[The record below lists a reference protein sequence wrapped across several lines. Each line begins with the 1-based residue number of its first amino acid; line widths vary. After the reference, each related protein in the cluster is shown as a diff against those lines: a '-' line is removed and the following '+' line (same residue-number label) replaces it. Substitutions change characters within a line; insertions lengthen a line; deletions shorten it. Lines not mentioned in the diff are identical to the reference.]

1 MISYES
7 TLKVTTLV
15 VETQGLSNE
24 GLPIQS
30 FVSIP
35 NIKLEAPISEQFN
48 KDIFAVVEAMFG
60 LSEDQVISLYLVQ
73 DFALTHK

>member
-7 TLKVTTLV
+7 TLKVTTWFG
-15 VETQGLSNE
+15 ETQGLSNE

-60 LSEDQVISLYLVQ
+60 LSEDQVISLHLLQ